1 MGNLLAS
8 VDDLAL
14 SMGEDLD
21 PAEARHALRL
31 ASGEVRAATGLAFDY
46 TEDAVA
52 ILNGSGGR
60 ILLLPEL
67 PVLAVVSVVEN
78 PGPTEKT
85 LTLPGSTSPAVEWDA
100 DGILERIDGG
110 RFARRRRY
118 YRVVYDFGFE
128 IIPDEVQAVVLR
140 IAARGLSS
148 PAGGALRQETL
159 GRYSYTLAGENAGI
173 GLYAADLADLSAYM
187 IGNRM
192 REGTASTTGSG
203 SGS

>member
-8 VDDLAL
+8 VEDLEIA
-14 SMGEDLD
+14 MQEDLD
-21 PAEARHALRL
+21 PAEARHALRI
-31 ASGEVRAATGLAFDY
+31 ASGEVRAATGIAFDY

-52 ILNGSGGR
+52 LLNGSGGR

-67 PVLAVVSVVEN
+67 PVISVVSVVEN

-85 LTLPGSTSPAVEWDA
+85 LALPGAASPAVEWDA
-100 DGILERIDGG
+100 DGILERIDGA

-118 YRVVYDFGFE
+118 YRIVYDFGFE

-140 IAARGLSS
+140 LAARGISA
-148 PAGGALRQETL
+148 PAGGAIRQETL

-173 GLYAADLADLSAYM
+173 GLYAADLADLSAYVV
-187 IGNRM
+187 GNRM